1 VRGQYDLSRQ
11 LLIRVPATATNYDRS
26 TGRWQNSRRD
36 PLHFYLRATICGSY
50 RNPSAA
56 SSAFP
61 SSAIGTSKPTKQ
73 SPLTPTKRV
82 RTDISSIKCCTTYTA
97 AIHNSSAVH
106 SGRGIGATRNPNSQ
120 RRHRLLLLRL
130 LLPILPSHRP
140 PELIQSACTPRRGL
154 PLEKSPRTLEVRD
167 LLQPQ
172 SDYHLPRT
180 TSERRQLASSV
191 RIGAALKVTKPRRN
205 RKTLFYGRLPGCTCL
220 GSASLLTSAPC
231 PACGPP

>member
-1 VRGQYDLSRQ
+1 MAKQQARPPPFLPPCNNLRIVPESVRGKLGLPVES
-11 LLIRVPATATNYDRS
+11 DR
-26 TGRWQNSRRD
+26 
-36 PLHFYLRATICGSY
+36 HFEADKTI
-50 RNPSAA
+50 SAYTDEA
-56 SSAFP
+56 
-61 SSAIGTSKPTKQ
+61 
-73 SPLTPTKRV
+73 
-82 RTDISSIKCCTTYTA
+82 RTHDISSLKCCTTYTA